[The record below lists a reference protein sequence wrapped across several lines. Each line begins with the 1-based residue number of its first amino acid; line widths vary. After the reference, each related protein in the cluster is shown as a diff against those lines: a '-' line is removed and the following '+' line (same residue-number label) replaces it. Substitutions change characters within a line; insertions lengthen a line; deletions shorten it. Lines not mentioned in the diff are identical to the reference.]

1 MEVKIYSNI
10 WKQYLLLSVGLIF
23 SLPIT
28 AYAFWGVNSLDE
40 KNDLNFRPGLEAAF
54 SSINPNTT
62 YERAQYVFE
71 VKPTKTLEQ
80 VMGLDRDGNV
90 ALITEVVARTERIKK
105 PIDYTNLKSPAVVLL
120 HSCSELNQGSLP
132 DLNRWKNS
140 FTSHGYAVLV
150 IDSVGTRDI
159 KPYSN
164 CWGIKRPIGKDRLVK
179 DLFDAVAH
187 LSSMPEIDS
196 SRIFALGFSLGAMTA
211 GISGSMAD
219 DRGYASKP
227 HPRAVAG
234 LYGGCRYRS
243 ENWLESKSSFPILWL
258 MGSADQESPATDCMS
273 SVKDLENQGI
283 GSEWHTYENATHCW
297 DCKALDGLTRTA
309 GNGSKV
315 TYLYDEGAT
324 QDSEQR
330 VLKFFEKFQTTRK
343 QD

>member
-40 KNDLNFRPGLEAAF
+40 KNDLKFKSELLPASAYA
-54 SSINPNTT
+54 SPNATF
-62 YERAQYVFE
+62 ERA
-71 VKPTKTLEQ
+71 PTPTAYP
-80 VMGLDRDGNV
+80 N
-90 ALITEVVARTERIKK
+90 
-105 PIDYTNLKSPAVVLL
+105 PKSPAVVLL
-120 HSCSELNQGSLP
+120 HSCSGLHQRSLP
-132 DLNRWKNS
+132 DLNRWKNL
-140 FTSHGYAVLV
+140 FTSNGYAVLV

-164 CWGIKRPIGKDRLVK
+164 CWGIKRPIGKERLVK

-219 DRGYASKP
+219 DRSYASKP

-258 MGSADQESPATDCMS
+258 MGSADQESPAAGCMS
-273 SVKDLENQGI
+273 SVKELEKQGI

-330 VLKFFEKFQTTRK
+330 VLKFFEKFQTTLK
-343 QD
+343 QH

>member
-1 MEVKIYSNI
+1 MKIYANI
-10 WKQYLLLSVGLIF
+10 WKQYVLFSVGLIF

-28 AYAFWGVNSLDE
+28 AHAFWGVNSLDE
-40 KNDLNFRPGLEAAF
+40 KNDLQFRPGLEATY
-54 SSINPNTT
+54 SSTNPNTT
-62 YERAQYVFE
+62 YERAQYLFE
-71 VKPTKTLEQ
+71 LKPTKTLEQ
-80 VMGLDRDGNV
+80 VTALDSDGNL
-90 ALITEVVARTERIKK
+90 ALITEVVERIERVKK
-105 PIDYTNLKSPAVVLL
+105 PINYTNLKSPAVVLL
-120 HSCSELNQGSLP
+120 HSCAGLTRASVPTLG
-132 DLNRWKNS
+132 RWKELLASN
-140 FTSHGYAVLV
+140 GYAVLV
-150 IDSVGTRDI
+150 IDSVGPRNI
-159 KPYSN
+159 KYLSN
-164 CWGIKRPIGKDRLVK
+164 CWGSKRPIGKDRLVK

-211 GISGSMAD
+211 GSSGSMAD

-258 MGSADQESPATDCMS
+258 MGSADQESPAADCMS
-273 SVKDLENQGI
+273 SVKGLENQGI

-297 DCKALDGLTRTA
+297 DCKGLHGFTTTA
-309 GNGSKV
+309 ANGSKV

-330 VLKFFEKFQTTRK
+330 VLKFFEKFQTTPK

>member
-1 MEVKIYSNI
+1 MKIYANI
-10 WKQYLLLSVGLIF
+10 WKHYVLLSVGLMF

-28 AYAFWGVNSLDE
+28 SHAFLGVNSLDE
-40 KNDLNFRPGLEAAF
+40 NNDLKFRSEFVSASAYA
-54 SSINPNTT
+54 SPNTT
-62 YERAQYVFE
+62 YERV
-71 VKPTKTLEQ
+71 PTPTAYP
-80 VMGLDRDGNV
+80 NS
-90 ALITEVVARTERIKK
+90 
-105 PIDYTNLKSPAVVLL
+105 KSPAVVLL
-120 HSCSELNQGSLP
+120 HSCSGLTYTSLTT
-132 DLNRWKNS
+132 LNRWKNLL
-140 FTSHGYAVLV
+140 TSHGFAVLV

-159 KPYSN
+159 KPLSN
-164 CWGIKRPIGKDRLVK
+164 CWGSKRPIGKDRLVK

-211 GISGSMAD
+211 GISGSMAED
-219 DRGYASKP
+219 NSYASKP

-258 MGSADQESPATDCMS
+258 MGSADQESPAAGCMS

-283 GSEWHTYENATHCW
+283 GSEWHTYESATHCW
-297 DCKALDGLTRTA
+297 DCKELNGFTKTS
-309 GNGSKV
+309 GNGNKV

-330 VLKFFEKFQTTRK
+330 VLKFFEKFQTTLK